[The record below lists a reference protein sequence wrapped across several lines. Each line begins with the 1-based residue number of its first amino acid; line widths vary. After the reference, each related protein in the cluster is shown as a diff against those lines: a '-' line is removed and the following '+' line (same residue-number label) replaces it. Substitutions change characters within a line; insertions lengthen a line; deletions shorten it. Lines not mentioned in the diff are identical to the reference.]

1 MAVCYDDILSIDK
14 IIEVYRNIRSNT
26 CHKEKLVR
34 FELAFSCNVV
44 KVFDTLNERK
54 YFHHRYNL
62 FLISKPKYRIIM
74 SEIMYDKI
82 VNHLVS
88 KYILLPVLTPK
99 LIEMNVATRKDK
111 GTKAGIYYTKKYIN
125 TLKQNHDK
133 VYALKCDISKYFYNI
148 NHEILLEK
156 LNKDIDD
163 PEILSLISNIVH
175 STDEEYINIHIDRM
189 INKEINRLKEIKAP
203 DLENKIK
210 QLKSLPHYIK
220 GKGLP
225 IGNETSQ
232 ILAIY
237 YLNHLDHYVK
247 EQLKIKHYVR
257 YMDDFILFHHDKE
270 YLKECLEKIK
280 IELDKVKLTLN
291 KKTQI
296 YDLDKGMNFLGYKF
310 KLNDKRLITLINNQ
324 TKKRVKR
331 KLKRLKK
338 QNAPNYELVKASYNG
353 YFIKANSKGF
363 LYKAKF

>member
-1 MAVCYDDILSIDK
+1 MAVNYQDILSIDK
-14 IIEVYRNIRSNT
+14 IIEVYKNIRSNT

-34 FELAFSCNVV
+34 FELAFSCNVI
-44 KVFDTLNERK
+44 KVFDALQNRQ
-54 YFHHRYNL
+54 YFHHCYNL

-88 KYILLPVLTPK
+88 KYILLPALNPK
-99 LIEMNVATRKDK
+99 LIEMNVATRIDK

-125 TLKQNHDK
+125 NLKQNHDK
-133 VYALKCDISKYFYNI
+133 IYALKCDISKYFYNI
-148 NHEILLEK
+148 DHEILLNK

-163 PEILSLISNIVH
+163 KEILKLLTNIIH
-175 STDEEYINIHIDRM
+175 STDEAYVNINIDRM
-189 INKEINRLKEIKAP
+189 ISKEITRLQQLNIS
-203 DLENKIK
+203 DLENKIN

-220 GKGLP
+220 GRGLP

-237 YLNHLDHYVK
+237 YLNDLDHYIK
-247 EQLKIKHYVR
+247 EKLQIKHYVR
-257 YMDDFILFHHDKE
+257 YMDDFILFHYDKE
-270 YLKECLEKIK
+270 YLKYCLKKIK

-296 YDLDKGMNFLGYKF
+296 YDLDKGLNFLGYKF
-310 KLNDKRLITLINNQ
+310 KLNGKKLIILINNQ
-324 TKKRVKR
+324 TKKRIKR

-338 QNAPNYELVKASYNG
+338 QKASNYESVKASYHG
-353 YFIKANSKGF
+353 YLMKANSKGF
-363 LYKAKF
+363 LYKTKL